1 MANPN
6 TTILQLATASA
17 NNISL
22 SQTPGGAGNLLLNGA
37 AVSGGVATLDVARR
51 VLISTAGNDVAR
63 TFTVFG
69 TDRNGNVQSEAITGI
84 PNTTSGF
91 TNRDFLTVTRISVD
105 AATAGAITAGTNGV
119 GSSAWVED
127 NYLAEYWGLA
137 GAIAAPAG
145 GGTTF
150 TVEVTFDD
158 VDKVGTS
165 LVISPQQFSRNP
177 LSFVPPK
184 TYYLASTGSAGVS
197 VDTQFQLTPCMAHR
211 LTILSGTGQV
221 VMQTVQSGT

>member
-17 NNISL
+17 NNIST
-22 SQTPGGAGNLLLNGA
+22 SQTPGGAGNLTITGSA
-37 AVSGGVATLDVARR
+37 ASGGVATLDVARR

-69 TDRNGNVQSEAITGI
+69 TDRNGNVQSEVITGI

-91 TNRDFLTVTRISVD
+91 TQRDFLTITRIAVD
-105 AATAGAITAGTNGV
+105 AATAGAVTAGTNGV

-127 NYLAEYWGLA
+127 NYLAEYWALA
-137 GAIAAPAG
+137 GAVTGPAG
-145 GGTTF
+145 TTY
-150 TVEVTFDD
+150 TIELTFDD

-165 LVISPQQFSRNP
+165 LVVAPQQFSRNP

-184 TYYLASTGSAGVS
+184 TYYLAAFTSAGVTL
-197 VDTQFQLTPCMAHR
+197 DNQFQITPVMAHR

-221 VMQTVQSGT
+221 VMQSVQSGT